1 MAPRSESR
9 RPSGLSGR
17 ATRRAAEGSTIVSP
31 RAKSHPVLRAT
42 ALGLAVLLGG
52 AALVVLAVVGF
63 LSNPSLSYACTW
75 PGQHTLA
82 GRSAFVRSHLPDAG
96 QFEVATYDCED
107 GDEAH
112 LDFVAA
118 ETPADARNSF
128 LTDSSCS
135 APRTPDEPGTI
146 LVSCTST
153 KVHVFLSQGPDGST
167 RGELHLH

>member
-1 MAPRSESR
+1 MAPSSESR
-9 RPSGLSGR
+9 RPSVVHGR
-17 ATRRAAEGSTIVSP
+17 AARRAAEGSAVVSSRP
-31 RAKSHPVLRAT
+31 KSHPVLRAT
-42 ALGLAVLLGG
+42 ALGLGVLVGGAMVAVL
-52 AALVVLAVVGF
+52 AIAGF

-112 LDFVAA
+112 LDFVTA
-118 ETPADARNSF
+118 ETPADARDAF
-128 LTDSSCS
+128 LTDSFCS

-146 LVSCTST
+146 LVTCTAT
-153 KVHVFLSQGPDGST
+153 KVHLFLSQGQDGDT
-167 RGELHLH
+167 RGELHLR